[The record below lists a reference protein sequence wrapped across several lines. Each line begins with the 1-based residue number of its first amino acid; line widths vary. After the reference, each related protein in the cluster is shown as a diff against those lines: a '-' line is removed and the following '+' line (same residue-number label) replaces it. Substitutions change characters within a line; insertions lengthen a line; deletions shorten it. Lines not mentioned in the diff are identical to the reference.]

1 MWINYLIKYRGDL
14 ATSCEELTHWKRP
27 WCWEGLEAGR
37 EGDDRGWDGWMAS
50 PTRWTLVWVNSGSW
64 WWTGRP
70 GVLRLMGSQRVGH
83 DWATEL
89 KWTEVL
95 SKIERKVQ
103 RFPIHS
109 LPLHMHSP
117 PRYQRPPPEGY
128 IFYIDEPPS
137 THHYHPKSIVHIR
150 VHSWCRA
157 FCRFG
162 WKVLYVPSITV
173 LCTVF
178 SLTSLKFLLETV
190 MNLQSNDRW
199 TWSCMKTWRSYNPRY
214 LTCMADSWC
223 CWLGAQMRLLT
234 GAPTGPICV
243 WLGLLIAWWWGFLVE
258 ASQWCV

>member
-1 MWINYLIKYRGDL
+1 MTLGRGG
-14 ATSCEELTHWKRP
+14 AHRAVRAHTP
-27 WCWEGLEAGR
+27 A
-37 EGDDRGWDGWMAS
+37 
-50 PTRWTLVWVNSGSW
+50 
-64 WWTGRP
+64 P
-70 GVLRLMGSQRVGH
+70 GAHERLSAHHRFCLPLPGSQSQAEDGGARVRVPPSPRGH
-83 DWATEL
+83 HAAPEEAEDQ
-89 KWTEVL
+89 
-95 SKIERKVQ
+95 RVQ
-103 RFPIHS
+103 GAQVRRVRLHHGEPAAVPRPIHS

-199 TWSCMKTWRSYNPRY
+199 TWSCMKT
-214 LTCMADSWC
+214 
-223 CWLGAQMRLLT
+223 
-234 GAPTGPICV
+234 
-243 WLGLLIAWWWGFLVE
+243 
-258 ASQWCV
+258 